1 MLKDSLKCSLSNKR
15 KVPLTRGLKSLEE
28 TWFQVKNNLSVAK
41 LRLFLTIKGVKPSNT
56 HQKARVSPST
66 SVQLWVNYQMVE
78 VTRKKCKSEFW
89 ACARLGAECRR
100 RAKLRLLII
109 QSCPVLLWKYI
120 SNQLTL
126 EQIHVRGMHSLTS
139 YSLVSI

>member
-1 MLKDSLKCSLSNKR
+1 MCVHVRKAWIPRHYPFKLLATPPPPCACSMNLTASCSSSVGNKGGTLSFHAEMVYSRKNYLLEMLKDSLKCSLSNKR

-66 SVQLWVNYQMVE
+66 SVQL
-78 VTRKKCKSEFW
+78 
-89 ACARLGAECRR
+89 
-100 RAKLRLLII
+100 
-109 QSCPVLLWKYI
+109 
-120 SNQLTL
+120 
-126 EQIHVRGMHSLTS
+126 
-139 YSLVSI
+139 